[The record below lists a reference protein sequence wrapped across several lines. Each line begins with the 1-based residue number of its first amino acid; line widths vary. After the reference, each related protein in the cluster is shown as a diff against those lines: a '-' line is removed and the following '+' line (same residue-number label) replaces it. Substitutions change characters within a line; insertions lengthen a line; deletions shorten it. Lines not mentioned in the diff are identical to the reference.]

1 MSSCLTPVNQSLP
14 LSGPSSLFPGSP
26 VGTHGQMLGLKID
39 VRDKWSSEVT
49 WIQSGGDGTQ
59 REKSTTRTRQ
69 EEGVVLVS
77 GRVLLGLEQ
86 GVKVPERALYE
97 VVGRHLCEATQSSG
111 FILCVFWL
119 CVCKMVCFTVIVTA
133 THPISRKICLNC
145 VRTFISGCRWPQ
157 SGATPRASKL
167 YGLNFFSFQLPLK
180 HNTSCYEK
188 KSRKKERTDCT
199 LFCCFHKLQQPSIQS
214 AGFPLLG
221 NNNFT

>member
-1 MSSCLTPVNQSLP
+1 MIIRSDLDTIRGWWDSEGEKYDTNQTGRRCRAGLWPGAAGAGTGSQSSRK
-14 LSGPSSLFPGSP
+14 SSL
-26 VGTHGQMLGLKID
+26 
-39 VRDKWSSEVT
+39 WSCWSASLWSYT
-49 WIQSGGDGTQ
+49 
-59 REKSTTRTRQ
+59 K
-69 EEGVVLVS
+69 L
-77 GRVLLGLEQ
+77 RVHFVCFLI
-86 GVKVPERALYE
+86 V
-97 VVGRHLCEATQSSG
+97 
-111 FILCVFWL
+111 